1 MTDLAAELHRL
12 ARLPESELPFL
23 SVYLDTQWDDEQQ
36 RERVRLFVRNR
47 LRQGRLLFAAGS
59 PEAESF
65 ARDEERIQDYVVKLT
80 RQAVDVSANGVALFA
95 CHAQEEFTLLT
106 TPRPFEENLLVVRS
120 QPYLLPLVRI
130 SEEYE
135 QALLCLLDSRSA
147 RIIDVVLGGVA
158 RQAAIESGET
168 PKRHSQGG
176 WSQTRYQ
183 RHVEDRIDAYHR
195 EVAEVLVKLSDENPE
210 AHLFLGGAEVTVAHF
225 RTHLPAR
232 IQKRVAD
239 VLSLDLGA
247 DDRVVLRVL
256 LEGLEMVERS
266 KERALLRETI
276 EAALAGGLGVLGL
289 AETLEAVNRG
299 AVRVLVLDRSFAEP
313 GWRCS
318 QCGALGAGTTLGC
331 PYCQGTVAT
340 CDLAERMVEKVV
352 ASGGS
357 VDTMDAV
364 SELDDVGGVAAAL
377 RFR

>member
-12 ARLPESELPFL
+12 ARLPESDLPFL

-47 LRQGRLLFAAGS
+47 LRQGRLLFEPGG

-95 CHAQEEFTLLT
+95 CHGQEEFTLLT

-158 RQAAIESGET
+158 RQAAIDSGET

-256 LEGLEMVERS
+256 LEGLEVVERS
-266 KERALLRETI
+266 KEKALLRETI

-289 AETLEAVNRG
+289 AETLEAVHRG
-299 AVRVLVLDRSFAEP
+299 AVRILILDRGFAEP

-340 CDLAERMVEKVV
+340 CDLAERMVERVV

-364 SELDDVGGVAAAL
+364 GELDDVGGVAAAL